1 MDINISANNGPVNFF
16 IGGGKYITNNF
27 NMQIIDTSN
36 PNVFEELAANNST
49 AKSDEFTLSQTAEK
63 SPNQATGPI
72 NFFTL

>member
-1 MDINISANNGPVNFF
+1 
-16 IGGGKYITNNF
+16 
-27 NMQIIDTSN
+27 MQIIDTSN